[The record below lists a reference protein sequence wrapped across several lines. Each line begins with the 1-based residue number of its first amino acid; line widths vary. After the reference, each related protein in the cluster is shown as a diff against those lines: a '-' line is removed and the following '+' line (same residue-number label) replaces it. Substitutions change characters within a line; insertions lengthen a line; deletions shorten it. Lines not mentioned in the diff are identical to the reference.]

1 MIGKTSMIGKTV
13 ISKKVEQPIPQPKN
27 LQRAFEHAV
36 RDIYQVGL
44 TGKVSQYRT
53 PIVQRTGHAPSSS
66 PLNAEKQAVSDAAK
80 ALAQLWKIPATS
92 SR

>member
-1 MIGKTSMIGKTV
+1 M
-13 ISKKVEQPIPQPKN
+13 ISKKTDRPAPPAKH

-53 PIVQRTGHAPSSS
+53 PIVQRAGTAASGS
-66 PLNAEKQAVSDAAK
+66 PVNAEKQALSDAAK
-80 ALAQLWKIPATS
+80 ALAQLWKISPNL